1 MCYRQWVWISC
12 IIYASCTLND
22 FMVLLNF
29 ILSFKI
35 RLHISLLHGTA
46 SLYFNAKLVQ
56 YTCNE
61 WINKELKEGGKEQMK
76 SNILERECI
85 LSTQRSDMGYESHF
99 HKRKIT
105 HCILVHS
112 SVSLHGGWW
121 NKRWPEGYMN
131 NFISTQ
137 ASTFRWARSGV
148 LTVVKIAITLF
159 ANTVTTAS
167 RITAK
172 SWRKT
177 INVKWQHIDSVHNS
191 DWIFKKT
198 KKNKAHH

>member
-1 MCYRQWVWISC
+1 
-12 IIYASCTLND
+12 
-22 FMVLLNF
+22 MVLLNF

-35 RLHISLLHGTA
+35 QVHISLLYGTA

-112 SVSLHGGWW
+112 SVSLHGGW
-121 NKRWPEGYMN
+121 
-131 NFISTQ
+131 
-137 ASTFRWARSGV
+137 
-148 LTVVKIAITLF
+148 
-159 ANTVTTAS
+159 
-167 RITAK
+167 
-172 SWRKT
+172 
-177 INVKWQHIDSVHNS
+177 
-191 DWIFKKT
+191 
-198 KKNKAHH
+198 